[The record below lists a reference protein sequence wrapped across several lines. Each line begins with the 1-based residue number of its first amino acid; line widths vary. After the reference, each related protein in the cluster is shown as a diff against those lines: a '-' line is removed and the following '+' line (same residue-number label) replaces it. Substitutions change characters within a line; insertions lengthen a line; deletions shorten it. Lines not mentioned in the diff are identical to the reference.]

1 MSTSELVIWI
11 LMFLILLGMRQYYG
25 KKEAVNVEYLKGE
38 LFKIIA
44 DEKKEFDQ
52 NLTLAK
58 TDLAQLVT
66 IVDELN
72 ITNIKDYKI
81 QLKKD
86 LTYLE
91 NVDDYTLTAKNNIL
105 KFIQ

>member
-1 MSTSELVIWI
+1 MSANELIIWI

-25 KKEAVNVEYLKGE
+25 KKEAVDVEYLKGE

-44 DEKKEFDQ
+44 EQKHKFNQ
-52 NLTLAK
+52 NITIAK

-66 IVDELN
+66 IVDEIN

-91 NVDDYTLTAKNNIL
+91 SDDSFTMSAKTSIL